1 MVITQASRLLKEPAA
16 RAYLGM
22 MSHGQFFRLRQEG
35 RIRAV
40 YVGRSVFFDRAD
52 LDAFVES
59 LADAHVETAPQSHV

>member
-1 MVITQASRLLKEPAA
+1 MDTRLMKEPAA

-35 RIRAV
+35 RIRSV
-40 YVGRSVFFDRAD
+40 YVGRSVFFDRND

-59 LADAHVETAPQSHV
+59 LMERKDTK